1 MDWVNPE
8 TAAQNILAHQNTCF
22 LLETGALSQAPAPGP
37 RAAAAGRLQRLSWT
51 DEAEDRPRAR
61 TSDLSPEGH

>member
-1 MDWVNPE
+1 MRVLGTDV
-8 TAAQNILAHQNTCF
+8 QKRSCCHVS
-22 LLETGALSQAPAPGP
+22 LSQPSPGPGP

-51 DEAEDRPRAR
+51 DEVEDRPRAR